1 MLKDLYTIQ
10 LYKIYY
16 KNIYNILPVYFQR
29 FLPKYNNG
37 LAHYHNLRHQA
48 LRLPIVRKEYY
59 VQSTKYQLFK
69 LIKENPQ
76 LDLDRCL
83 TSSLVQFV
91 AYFKYKI
98 IEAFNTVCNI
108 RNCYVCQ

>member
-1 MLKDLYTIQ
+1 MSIHVLS
-10 LYKIYY
+10 
-16 KNIYNILPVYFQR
+16 VYFYLYISKDFYQT
-29 FLPKYNNG
+29 YQNG
-37 LAHYHNLRHQA
+37 STHNHNLKHQA
-48 LRLPIVRKEYY
+48 LRLSMTRKEYY

-69 LIKENPQ
+69 LIRETPQ

-91 AYFKYKI
+91 VYFKYKI
-98 IEAFNTVCNI
+98 MEAYNAVCNI

>member
-1 MLKDLYTIQ
+1 M
-10 LYKIYY
+10 
-16 KNIYNILPVYFQR
+16 LPVYFER
-29 FLPKYNNG
+29 FLPNYING
-37 LAHYHNLRHQA
+37 SAHNHNLRHQA
-48 LRLPIVRKEYY
+48 LRLPMTRKEYY

-69 LIKENPQ
+69 LIRETPQ

-98 IEAFNTVCNI
+98 SVQHN
-108 RNCYVCQ
+108 NCYVCQ

>member
-1 MLKDLYTIQ
+1 M
-10 LYKIYY
+10 
-16 KNIYNILPVYFQR
+16 LPVYFER
-29 FLPKYNNG
+29 FLSNYIIG
-37 LAHYHNLRHQA
+37 SAHNHNLRHQA
-48 LRLPIVRKEYY
+48 LRLPMTKKEYY

-69 LIKENPQ
+69 LIRETPQ

-98 IEAFNTVCNI
+98 SVQHKELLRLPI
-108 RNCYVCQ
+108 R